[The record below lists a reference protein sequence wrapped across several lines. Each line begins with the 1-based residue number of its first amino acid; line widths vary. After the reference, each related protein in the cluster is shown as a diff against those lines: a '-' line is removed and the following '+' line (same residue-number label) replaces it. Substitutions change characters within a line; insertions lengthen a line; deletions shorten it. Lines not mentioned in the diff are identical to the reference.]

1 MIKGITE
8 TEEQII
14 KDILKVFAD
23 NYSFYFYG
31 SRVKGNF
38 EKTSDL
44 DILIKGK
51 KKMSLNELAD
61 LNQKFDNSKL
71 PYVTNLT
78 DYYAI
83 DEEFYNLIAKDLVQ
97 IF

>member
-1 MIKGITE
+1 MIKGITKA
-8 TEEQII
+8 EEIII
-14 KDILKVFAD
+14 KSILKDFAD
-23 NYSFYFYG
+23 KYSFYFYG

-38 EKTSDL
+38 EKSSDL

-51 KKMSLNELAD
+51 IRISVDEFAKLNE
-61 LNQKFDNSKL
+61 KFDESKL

-83 DEEFYNLIAKDLVQ
+83 DEEFYNLIRKDLVK